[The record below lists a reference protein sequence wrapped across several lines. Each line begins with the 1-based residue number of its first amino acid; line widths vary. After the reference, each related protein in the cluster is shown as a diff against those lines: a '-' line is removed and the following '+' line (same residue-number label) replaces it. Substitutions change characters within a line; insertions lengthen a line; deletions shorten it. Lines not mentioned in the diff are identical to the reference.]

1 MIVDSSVI
9 VALLTREPDAEAYE
23 ETLASAWPRR
33 ISAAT
38 LVESAIVLESRG
50 GATAAVELDTFL
62 ERTGILVE
70 AVTVEQAVAAREA
83 WRRFGRGN
91 HPAAL
96 NYGDCFVYALA
107 KTRNEP
113 LLFKGED
120 FALTDIE
127 RA

>member
-9 VALLTREPDAEAYE
+9 VALLTREPDAESYE
-23 ETLASAWPRR
+23 EALASAWPRR

-38 LVESAIVLESRG
+38 FVESAIVLESRG

-70 AVTVEQAVAAREA
+70 AVTAEQAVAAREA

-91 HPAAL
+91 HPAGL